1 VARIELFAR
10 TEVGCVR
17 ERNEDSFV
25 VANISTGE
33 RGLRPGTT
41 LQELERGITL
51 IGVCD
56 GMGGAAAGDVASR
69 IAAETIYETIMVAAP
84 LRDSL
89 AVQEALL
96 MAVLAANTAIADHA
110 RTHPGKRGMG
120 TTTTAAV
127 VYGYELH
134 ILHIGDSRAYLRRGR
149 SLTQL
154 TTDHSIV
161 GQMVASGQLTP
172 EQARSYEH
180 RNVLLQALGVQ
191 PVIQPELISVPLRA
205 GDVLL
210 MCSDGLT
217 GPLDDDRIL
226 ELMMHYEDPVRCCR
240 ALTEAACAAGG
251 PDNVTVAVARFVGEG
266 LPVPQGR
273 EPVAARRSSH
283 TLQQQ

>member
-1 VARIELFAR
+1 MARVELFAR
-10 TEVGCVR
+10 TEIGCVR

-25 VANISTGE
+25 VANIATGE

-41 LQELERGITL
+41 VQELGVGTLL

-56 GMGGAAAGDVASR
+56 GMGGAAAGDLASK
-69 IAAETIYETIMVAAP
+69 IGCETLYDAMMAHTP
-84 LRDSL
+84 LRDVSSL
-89 AVQEALL
+89 HEAMLSAVA
-96 MAVLAANTAIADHA
+96 AANRAIADFA
-110 RTHPGKRGMG
+110 RQNPGKRGMG
-120 TTTTAAV
+120 TTMTAALV
-127 VYGYELH
+127 FGHELH
-134 ILHIGDSRAYLRRGR
+134 LVHVGDSRAYLRRGR
-149 SLTQL
+149 ALTQL

-191 PVIQPELISVPLRA
+191 PSIQPELVQVTLRA

-217 GPLDDDRIL
+217 GPLDDEHVL
-226 ELMMHYEDPVRCCR
+226 ELMLKHQDPIRCCR

-251 PDNVTVAVARFVGEG
+251 PDNVTVAIARFVGDG
-266 LPVPQGR
+266 LEVPQGR
-273 EPVAARRSSH
+273 EPVQARRAAH
-283 TLQQQ
+283 TLQ

>member
-1 VARIELFAR
+1 MARVELFAR
-10 TEVGCVR
+10 TEIGCIR

-25 VANISTGE
+25 VANVATGE

-41 LQELERGITL
+41 VQELGVGTML

-56 GMGGAAAGDVASR
+56 GMGGAAAGDIASK
-69 IAAETIYETIMVAAP
+69 IGAETLYDTLMSYSP
-84 LRDSL
+84 LTDPGS
-89 AVQEALL
+89 VQEALL
-96 MAVLAANTAIADHA
+96 AAVVACNRAIADYA
-110 RTHPGKRGMG
+110 RQHPGKRGMG
-120 TTTTAAV
+120 TTLTAALV
-127 VYGYELH
+127 HGHDLYLLH
-134 ILHIGDSRAYLRRGR
+134 VGDSRAYLRRGR

-154 TTDHSIV
+154 TTDHSVV
-161 GQMVASGQLTP
+161 GQMVAAGQLTA

-191 PVIQPELISVPLRA
+191 PMIQPELVHVSLRA

-217 GPLDDDRIL
+217 GPLEDPRIL
-226 ELMMHYEDPVRCCR
+226 ELMLKYQDPVRCCR

-266 LPVPQGR
+266 LIIPQGR
-273 EPVAARRSSH
+273 ELVSPRRASH
-283 TLQQQ
+283 TLQ